1 MDVGSNSSNFIKT
14 SCSLHS
20 EVSDFNVQACSW
32 IQKWYVY
39 QVFVVAGVIPNITIM
54 GSV

>member
-1 MDVGSNSSNFIKT
+1 MVVGSNISDFIKT

-20 EVSDFNVQACSW
+20 EVSHFNVQACSR

-39 QVFVVAGVIPNITIM
+39 RVFVVAGVIPNITIM